1 MKALNIKN
9 VRKKFGQLEVLKG
22 IDISLEEGGFLV
34 LLGPSGCGKS
44 TLLSIIAGLED
55 PTDGEIMI
63 GDQVSNDLAP
73 RDRDIAMVF
82 QSYALYPSM
91 TVRENM
97 AFGLNMRGADKATQ
111 VKAVDDAAQMLG
123 IAHLLDRKPADL
135 SGGQRQR
142 VAMGR
147 ALVRD
152 PGLFLFDEPLS
163 NLDAKLRVQMR
174 SEIKKLHNRLK
185 TTVVYVTHDQV
196 EAMTLATTIAVM
208 RDGEIQQMAPPED
221 IYDRPV
227 NLFVAGFVGSPQMN
241 FLHGNLRKTA
251 HDYAVVLEQSG
262 SHGDVVIPL
271 PKDAFS
277 SSNVTDGQPIT
288 IGIRPESFRPLS
300 GNTGGFPLTAKT
312 ELVEFTGADTLIS
325 FTLSGQEVAA
335 RLTADFKPAL
345 GDIIE
350 LTIDQDR
357 IHIFDSESEI
367 RLNE

>member
-1 MKALNIKN
+1 MKALNIRGI
-9 VRKKFGQLEVLKG
+9 RKKFGQVEVLKG

-55 PTDGEIMI
+55 PTVGEIMV

-111 VKAVDDAAQMLG
+111 ASAVDDASQMLD

-174 SEIKKLHNRLK
+174 GEIKKLHNRLK

-208 RDGEIQQMAPPED
+208 QDGEIQQMAPPED

-241 FLHGNLRKTA
+241 FLQGLIRRVGEKN
-251 HDYAVVLEQSG
+251 AVILEPGG
-262 SHGDVVIPL
+262 SQKETVIPL
-271 PKDAFS
+271 PDNAFD
-277 SSNVTDGQPIT
+277 NQTVVDGQLIT
-288 IGIRPESFRPLS
+288 IGIRPEAFRPLVS
-300 GNTGGFPLTAKT
+300 NKSGFPLIAET
-312 ELVEFTGADTLIS
+312 ELVEFTGADTLVS
-325 FTLSGQEVAA
+325 FSLSGQEVTA
-335 RLTADFKPAL
+335 RLTAEVKPEL
-345 GDIIE
+345 GEVIE
-350 LTIDQDR
+350 LSIDMDR
-357 IHIFDSESEI
+357 IHIFDRESEQ

>member
-1 MKALNIKN
+1 MKALNIRGI
-9 VRKKFGQLEVLKG
+9 RKKFGQLEVLKG

-55 PTDGEIMI
+55 PTVGEIVV

-97 AFGLNMRGADKATQ
+97 AFGLNMRGADKSTQ
-111 VKAVDDAAQMLG
+111 ISAVDDAAQMLG

-174 SEIKKLHNRLK
+174 GEIKKLHNRLK

-221 IYDRPV
+221 IYDHPR

-241 FLHGNLRKTA
+241 FLQGIVRKRGVE
-251 HDYAVVLEQSG
+251 HAVVLETDG
-262 SHGDVVIPL
+262 SRNEVVIPFPDSL
-271 PKDAFS
+271 FS
-277 SSNVTDGQPIT
+277 NQDVVDGQPIT
-288 IGIRPESFRPLS
+288 IGIRPEAFRPLA
-300 GNTGGFPLTAKT
+300 GNEGGFPLQAET
-312 ELVEFTGADTLIS
+312 ELVEFTGADTLVS
-325 FTLSGQEVAA
+325 FTLSGQEVTA
-335 RLTADFKPAL
+335 RLTADIKPDL
-345 GDIIE
+345 GDVIE
-350 LTIDQDR
+350 LTIDLDR
-357 IHIFDSESEI
+357 IHIFDRESEI